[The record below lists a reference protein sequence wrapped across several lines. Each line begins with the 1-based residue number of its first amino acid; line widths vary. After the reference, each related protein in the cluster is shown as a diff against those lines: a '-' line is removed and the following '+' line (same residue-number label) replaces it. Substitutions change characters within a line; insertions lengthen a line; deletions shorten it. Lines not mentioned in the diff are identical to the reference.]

1 MGTEPNLNNVVSPPR
16 KTNKNRPYRIP
27 QKKDLRKRLPLG
39 YQCGGTRGLQMLFK
53 FKLSMTYV
61 RPPLFR
67 RRVFSLPRR
76 FFPVTV
82 VLLAIPLF
90 RW

>member
-53 FKLSMTYV
+53 FKLSMTLLIPEKRMQNV
-61 RPPLFR
+61 RTYYAGIGK
-67 RRVFSLPRR
+67 SLHH
-76 FFPVTV
+76 
-82 VLLAIPLF
+82 
-90 RW
+90 